1 MSKIFLLHD
10 PTTIGHHLVYAENF
24 IDWALS
30 RGYTVKFSSV
40 DITGTT
46 LHKKYTSA
54 RYKDRVEFIV
64 FDMPGD
70 EVMRFYRENGRR
82 LQVRHIRRLQRRFRP
97 EITFFQYG
105 DYMWPQWNR
114 MADLGETFLTP
125 TYMLLIRGN
134 EAHYIDKET
143 YYSRAL
149 KRQLQKESLFEG
161 IMTLDEYQV
170 GSAGGPGHLHFLPDP
185 FMPMQSDG
193 GPLTRHEREL
203 MERGEQFLAQTG
215 RKPVILFI
223 GAVVGRK
230 NIHWLLEAAYKNPGY
245 CYVQMG
251 VVYGKR
257 VYNEETARFISHLK
271 REGRYLEIPEFL
283 PNILFYRVLKSLR
296 VKFMPLPYEEHY
308 GSSGIQLMALK
319 FRKPVLVPEHG
330 LMGRRVRDNGLGLTF
345 KNSSKEDFFA
355 KLKIFMTQDPT
366 SYKANIDAFMKGFS
380 KKALYG
386 KLDEVFL

>member
-1 MSKIFLLHD
+1 MNKVFLLHD

-24 IDWALS
+24 IDWALN

-40 DITGTT
+40 DLSGTYIY
-46 LHKKYTSA
+46 KKFTSA
-54 RYKDRVEFIV
+54 QYKDRVEFLT

-70 EVMRFYRENGRR
+70 EVLRFYRENGRR
-82 LQVRHIRRLQRRFRP
+82 LQVRHIRRLQRRLRP
-97 EITFFQYG
+97 EITLFQYG

-114 MADLGETFLTP
+114 MSDLGEKFLSP

-134 EAHYIDKET
+134 ESYYIDKET
-143 YYSRAL
+143 YYSVAL

-161 IMTLDEYQV
+161 IITLDEYQV
-170 GSAGGPGHLHFLPDP
+170 GAAGRSGHFHFLPDP
-185 FMPMQSDG
+185 FMPMQS
-193 GPLTRHEREL
+193 ERESLTHHEQEL
-203 MERGEQFLAQTG
+203 MDRVGQFLVQTG
-215 RKPVILFI
+215 RKPIILFI

-230 NIHWLLEAAYKNPGY
+230 NIHWLLEAAYKNPNY
-245 CYVQMG
+245 CYMQLG

-257 VYNEETARFISHLK
+257 AYNEETARFISHLK
-271 REGRYLEIPEFL
+271 RDGRYLEISEFL
-283 PNILFYRVLKSLR
+283 PNILFVRILKSLR
-296 VKFMPLPYEEHY
+296 VKFMLLPYEDHY

-355 KLKIFMTQDPT
+355 KLKILMTQDPAA
-366 SYKANIDAFMKGFS
+366 YKTNIDAFMKGFS
-380 KKALYG
+380 KKALY
-386 KLDEVFL
+386 KRLDEVFL